1 MSKSFVLLFFSCLIF
16 CIQSQAQPKLRGS
29 VRGLVIDSSA
39 KQALSEATNPLTPEA
54 DTTNAEFVIT
64 DKHGAFSFRNLEPG
78 RYELLITFESFHHI
92 RKAITI
98 NAATKDI
105 DMASLY
111 MQKASDLLQEV
122 VVQSP
127 PMRIRKDTIEYN
139 AASFATKPNAV
150 AEDQLKKLPGVQV
163 DASGNITA
171 QGEKVTRVLVNGK
184 RFFGD
189 DPKLATRTLP
199 PDIVE
204 KYEI

>member
-1 MSKSFVLLFFSCLIF
+1 MRILVFFFLSCL
-16 CIQSQAQPKLRGS
+16 SLYSMAQAHIRGS
-29 VRGLVIDSSA
+29 VKGIVIDSSA
-39 KQALSEATNPLTPEA
+39 KQPLSEATVSLTPIT
-54 DTTNAEFVIT
+54 DTTDAQFVIT
-64 DKHGAFSFRNLEPG
+64 DKHGAFSFKNLEPG
-78 RYELLITFESFHHI
+78 AYQLMITFEGFHHI
-92 RKAITI
+92 SKHLTI
-98 NAATKDI
+98 SSTAKDI
-105 DMASLY
+105 DLASFY
-111 MQKASDLLQEV
+111 MQRTTDLLQEV

-171 QGEKVTRVLVNGK
+171 QGEKVQRILVNGK

-199 PDIVE
+199 PDI
-204 KYEI
+204 I